1 MMMKR
6 SIAVLCGAAILC
18 ATFLLALPLRAQTPG
33 SAMPGFEGGTGWINS
48 SALTPSDL
56 RGKVVLVDFWEYT
69 CINCL
74 HTLPY
79 LREWY
84 KRYHDLGFTI
94 VGVQTP
100 EFSFTGNPDNLSAAV
115 KRLGITWP
123 VVIDAKHNIW
133 NRYHNEVWPH
143 ELLYDQN
150 GNLIESVEGE
160 GNYQATEKNIQA
172 LLRRKDPA
180 LKLPPL
186 MALLPQD
193 NYTKPGS
200 VCYPQTAEIL
210 TGPEYTRPAN
220 ATAFDDLATDS
231 SYADSGGSHPDGQV
245 FLRGFW
251 HDTDQ
256 AMVSGGPDGYFRLT
270 YHAIQVDVVMKLDR
284 GDSMRVRVTQDGK
297 PVAKED
303 AGPDVRYDDK
313 GNSYVLVDAPRAYH
327 VIQNKH
333 FGTHDLQLWPDGMG
347 LGIYD
352 VAFESC
358 EVGSDK

>member
-1 MMMKR
+1 MKR
-6 SIAVLCGAAILC
+6 LAAGLC
-18 ATFLLALPLRAQTPG
+18 ASALLCAALLFAVRSDAQTQG
-33 SAMPGFEGGTGWINS
+33 SAMPGFEGGTGWLNS
-48 SALTPSDL
+48 AALSPADL
-56 RGKVVLVDFWEYT
+56 KGKVVLVDFWEYT

-100 EFSFTGNPDNLSAAV
+100 EFTFSGERDNVAAAV
-115 KRLGITWP
+115 KRLGVTWP
-123 VVIDAKHNIW
+123 VVLDANHVIW
-133 NRYHNEVWPH
+133 DRYHNTVWPH

-150 GNLIESVEGE
+150 GKLIESVEGE
-160 GNYQATEKNIQA
+160 GNYQVTEKNIQTA
-172 LLRRKDPA
+172 LKLQNPK

-193 NYTKPGS
+193 SYTKPGS

-210 TGPEYTRPAN
+210 TGPDHMRPSNAN
-220 ATAFDDLATDS
+220 AFDDPATDS
-231 SYADSGGSHPDGQV
+231 NYVDSGGPYPDGQV

-251 HDTDQ
+251 HDSPQ
-256 AMVSGGPDGYFRLT
+256 ALVSGGPGGYFRLT
-270 YHAIQVDVVMKLDR
+270 YHAIQVDVVMKLEN
-284 GDSMRVRVTQDGK
+284 GGSMRVTVTQDGK
-297 PVAKED
+297 PVARED
-303 AGPDVRYDDK
+303 AGSDVRYDAK
-313 GNSYVLVDAPRAYH
+313 GNSYVQVDAPRAYD
-327 VIQNKH
+327 VIDNKH
-333 FGTHDLQLWPDGMG
+333 FGTHDLQVWPDGIG

-358 EVGSDK
+358 EVGADK